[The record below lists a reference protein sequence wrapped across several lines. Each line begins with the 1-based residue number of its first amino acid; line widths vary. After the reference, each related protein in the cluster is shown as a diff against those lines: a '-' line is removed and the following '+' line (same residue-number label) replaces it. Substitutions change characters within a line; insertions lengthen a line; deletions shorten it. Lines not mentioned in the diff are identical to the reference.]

1 MKKKHTLPLTLS
13 LAALAVATVVTTQ
26 CERAAGSSVAT
37 GDSSQKSKV
46 ERGKHLVENIAMC
59 ADCHSARLPS
69 GEFDKG
75 KWLQGSSLGF
85 KPLMEMPWNP
95 TAPAI
100 AGLPSMPTNEQAI
113 EFLMTG
119 KRPSGAPVLP
129 PMPPYRL
136 KRDEAEAVVAYLR
149 SLKPAA

>member
-1 MKKKHTLPLTLS
+1 MKLTLPLSLT
-13 LAALAVATVVTTQ
+13 LAALAAATLATTQ
-26 CERAAGSSVAT
+26 CERATGSQVNDAGAPP
-37 GDSSQKSKV
+37 QSKI
-46 ERGKHLVENIAMC
+46 ERGKHLVENVGLC

-69 GEFDKG
+69 GEFDMT
-75 KWLQGSSLGF
+75 KWLQGSPLGF

-95 TAPAI
+95 LAPPL
-100 AGLPSMPTNEQAI
+100 AGLPTLPEDEQAI

-119 KRPSGAPVLP
+119 KRPSGIPVLP
-129 PMPPYRL
+129 PMPAYRF

>member
-1 MKKKHTLPLTLS
+1 MKKKLTLPLTLS

-26 CERAAGSSVAT
+26 CERAAGSSVAVS
-37 GDSSQKSKV
+37 DSSPESKV

-69 GEFDKG
+69 GEFDKS
-75 KWLQGSSLGF
+75 KWLQGSPLGF
-85 KPLMEMPWNP
+85 KPLMEMPWSP
-95 TAPAI
+95 AAPSI
-100 AGLPSMPTNEQAI
+100 AGLPTLTTDEQAV